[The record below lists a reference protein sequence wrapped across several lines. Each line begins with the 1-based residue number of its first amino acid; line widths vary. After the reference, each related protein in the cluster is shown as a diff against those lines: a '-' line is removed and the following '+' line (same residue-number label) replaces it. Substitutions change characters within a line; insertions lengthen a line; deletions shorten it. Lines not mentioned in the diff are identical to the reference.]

1 MFVSARVSHSLS
13 PLHVPWSAGEKR
25 GDRQKLDGQRE
36 GVMLKSIPSDIR
48 RHAST

>member
-25 GDRQKLDGQRE
+25 GDRQKRDGQRE